1 MRVWIQ
7 DQHDRILSIGTA
19 VAIAAGLALD
29 VAGAE
34 SPADAVLAIAV
45 AVMLLSRVLLV
56 EHRLGVD
63 MIALVAMAGA
73 LALGE
78 YLAGAV
84 IALMFAGG
92 QALETAAA

>member
-34 SPADAVLAIAV
+34 SLADALLAIA
-45 AVMLLSRVLLV
+45 SR
-56 EHRLGVD
+56 
-63 MIALVAMAGA
+63 
-73 LALGE
+73 
-78 YLAGAV
+78 
-84 IALMFAGG
+84 
-92 QALETAAA
+92 